1 MSDLHKPANEQEELT
16 EEEFIELVLT
26 EQQKALAQEQ
36 EDRLQGKKTNKTQ
49 AIRTLDCM
57 EYGFRPVFQYIRTYF
72 SNLFHSSY
80 RIYESIN
87 KAIRTRRYTNLQ
99 KSYCGNFDSFQ

>member
-1 MSDLHKPANEQEELT
+1 MSDLHKSANEQEELT

-36 EDRLQGKKTNKTQ
+36 EERLYGKKAKKAQ

-57 EYGFRPVFQYIRTYF
+57 EYGIRIVF
-72 SNLFHSSY
+72 
-80 RIYESIN
+80 
-87 KAIRTRRYTNLQ
+87 
-99 KSYCGNFDSFQ
+99 

>member
-36 EDRLQGKKTNKTQ
+36 EDRLQGKKNKKNPSHSY
-49 AIRTLDCM
+49 AGL
-57 EYGFRPVFQYIRTYF
+57 YGVWLSSCFSIHSHLFFKSIPFQL
-72 SNLFHSSY
+72 SNL
-80 RIYESIN
+80 
-87 KAIRTRRYTNLQ
+87 
-99 KSYCGNFDSFQ
+99 